1 VVSPAILGPPAARN
15 PWAAPTPR
23 ELRSAHT
30 LAMNGSRGSQR
41 LELALLA
48 YNQAHPEDPRG
59 HLLLAQLYF
68 NRLWRPDSVAQFAL
82 ALQIDLSAR
91 GAPEVLSSL
100 VVFVVQGKVARD
112 AERLI
117 VKAFGSE
124 ALPAIERALEAA
136 KEPKASARLR
146 ALRARLAKA

>member
-1 VVSPAILGPPAARN
+1 
-15 PWAAPTPR
+15 
-23 ELRSAHT
+23 
-30 LAMNGSRGSQR
+30 MNGSRGSQR
-41 LELALLA
+41 LELALIA

-124 ALPAIERALEAA
+124 ALPAIERALETA